1 MPTTTNDAVSY
12 AARRLGPRWQL
23 VLDIAARVT
32 DRGLELPEISEPDA
46 VDTYID
52 EHVTVARAAE
62 IRRQTANIVAEIAP
76 PADVT
81 DGLKLGRIAETLGG
95 HRSSAGSTLAD
106 LFGGTA
112 GERDA
117 AEHAGPTALQH
128 QVRAQLY
135 GKALAVGPE
144 ATPAELWEKITALAT
159 DPA

>member
-1 MPTTTNDAVSY
+1 MLLSGRGSAEVAATPSWRRHHTGDAPGV
-12 AARRLGPRWQL
+12 
-23 VLDIAARVT
+23 
-32 DRGLELPEISEPDA
+32 
-46 VDTYID
+46 
-52 EHVTVARAAE
+52 
-62 IRRQTANIVAEIAP
+62 
-76 PADVT
+76 
-81 DGLKLGRIAETLGG
+81 
-95 HRSSAGSTLAD
+95 
-106 LFGGTA
+106 

>member
-1 MPTTTNDAVSY
+1 MPTTANDAVSY
-12 AARRLGPRWQL
+12 AARRLGPHWQL

-32 DRGLELPEISEPDA
+32 DRGLDLPEISEPDA

-52 EHVTVARAAE
+52 EHVTVARSAE

-81 DGLKLGRIAETLGG
+81 DGLKLGRIAEMLSGRG
-95 HRSSAGSTLAD
+95 SSGGSTLAD
-106 LFGGTA
+106 LFGGV
-112 GERDA
+112 GGDRDA